1 MDDAPNLM
9 PTRILG
15 GVPDG
20 YEPFV
25 IAEKARAHGLVVF
38 VTRDDVH
45 LQQML
50 DALKAI
56 SPDITLL
63 PFPAWDCV
71 PYDRVSP
78 HRELQSHRVATLG
91 RLEEGLSGPAIVITT
106 AAAVLQ
112 KVPPKGSFS
121 NLSRNFSRGARLD
134 VNELRQFLVKIGY
147 MASEQVM
154 EPGEFAIRGGLVDL
168 FPAGA
173 EMPVRLDLFGDEIDE
188 LRPFDPMSQR
198 TSGTLNSV
206 TVGPVSEVL
215 LHSSAVERFR
225 SNYRSLFG
233 AAESDD
239 ALYESISNGQS
250 HPGMEHWLPLFYGEL
265 APLFEY
271 TGSAPI
277 FLEDAVADA
286 VKGRVEQI
294 ADYYEARR
302 AMDPKSGGQ
311 RTLSLEEAGGPYH
324 PVPADQLFLSDQAWV
339 AALNQKE
346 ATTFSAFAP
355 ADLDGVSDDAGGRP
369 GRNFADVRAQG
380 DVNIY
385 DAVIAY
391 IRASQGQG
399 RKVVLAVTSEGAR
412 TRMAKVLR
420 EHGLSH
426 VIEPDGWAA
435 LDFTDHSST
444 ALLVL
449 SLETGFETPNWAV
462 LTEQDILGDRM
473 AGRTRKQKRASDQF
487 IQDAGALVNGDLVVH
502 EEHGIGR
509 FQGLEAIDAGGA
521 PHDCVKLIYAGDDKL
536 YVPVENIE
544 VLSRF
549 GSDTAGVML
558 DKLGGVAWQAR
569 KSKLKQRIRDMAEQ
583 LIRVAAARHIK
594 TAPEFQPQTGL
605 YDEFA
610 ARFPFAETE
619 DQLTAISDCLEDLT
633 RGRPMDRLL
642 CGDVGFGKTE
652 VALRTAFSV
661 ALSGAQVAVV
671 VPTTLLARQHYRT
684 FKERFAGLPVKVAQ
698 LSRLVSPKETKAVKE
713 GLASGEV
720 DIVIG
725 THALLGK
732 SMEFRD
738 LGLLVVDEEQHFG
751 VAHKERLKQLKENV
765 HVLTMTATPIPR
777 TLQLALAGVRELSLI
792 TTPPVDRLAVRT
804 FVTPYDGV
812 VVREA
817 LMREKYRGGQS
828 YYVCPRVRDLDTV
841 AGRLEALVP
850 ELKVGI
856 AHGQMPPAALEDV
869 MTAFADGQ
877 YDILLATNIIESGL
891 DLPQVNTIIIHR
903 ADMFGL
909 SQLYQLRGRVGRSKV
924 RGYSY
929 LTLNPSQKLTDT
941 ASKRLNVMQTL
952 DTLGAG
958 FSLASH
964 DLDIRGA
971 GNLLGDE
978 QSGHIKEV
986 GIELY
991 QHLLEEAIEA
1001 ARGGDGDALAV
1012 KESWSPAINSGTAV
1026 LIPDDYVKDLG
1037 LRMSLY
1043 RRIADLSGSE
1053 DIDAFAVEL
1062 ADRFGPLPDE
1072 LENLLKVVELKDL
1085 CRRANVER
1093 LDAGPKGI
1101 VITFKDNT
1109 FANPPGLVDFIG
1121 RQAGTAKLKPDHK
1134 LVLVRTWRGPKDRL
1148 PGLKTVMDQLAQIAQ
1163 AA

>member
-1 MDDAPNLM
+1 MDDALPLSATTQM
-9 PTRILG
+9 G

-25 IAEKARAHGLVVF
+25 LAQQAREKGAIVF
-38 VTRDDVH
+38 VARDDVH
-45 LQQML
+45 LQQAVDTL
-50 DALKAI
+50 AGIA
-56 SPDITLL
+56 PDVDVL

-78 HRELQSHRVATLG
+78 HREILSRRVATLSK
-91 RLEEGLSGPAIVITT
+91 LEDALSNATIVITT
-106 AAAVLQ
+106 AAAAVQ

-121 NLSRNFSRGARLD
+121 NLSRSFKRGSQLD
-134 VNELRQFLVKIGY
+134 VEDLRRFLVKIGY
-147 MASEQVM
+147 MTAEQVM
-154 EPGEFAIRGGLVDL
+154 EPGEFAIRGGLIDV

-173 EMPVRLDLFGDEIDE
+173 DLPVRLDLFGDEIDE

-198 TSGTLNSV
+198 TSGTLNGL
-206 TVGPVSEVL
+206 TLGPVSEVL
-215 LHSSAVERFR
+215 LHSSAVETFR

-239 ALYESISNGQS
+239 ALYESISNAQT
-250 HPGMEHWLPLFYGEL
+250 HPGMEHWLPLFYGQL
-265 APLFEY
+265 VPLFEY
-271 TGSAPI
+271 TGDAPI
-277 FLEDAVADA
+277 LLDNAVADA
-286 VKGRVEQI
+286 VKGRIEQI

-302 AMDPKSGGQ
+302 VMDPKSGGQ
-311 RTLSLEEAGGPYH
+311 KTLSLDEAGGPYH
-324 PVPADQLFLSDQAWV
+324 PVPADQLYLSDQAWV
-339 AALNQKE
+339 GALNSHD
-346 ATTFSAFAP
+346 ATTFSPFAP
-355 ADLDGVSDDAGGRP
+355 ADLDDASGDAGGRP

-385 DAVIAY
+385 DAVTAY
-391 IRASQGQG
+391 VRAVQAQN
-399 RKVVLAVTSEGAR
+399 RKVVIAVTSEGAR
-412 TRMAKVLR
+412 SRIAKLLR
-420 EHGLSH
+420 EHGLAQ
-426 VIEPDGWAA
+426 VIEPDGWGS
-435 LDFTDHSST
+435 LDFADHSSV
-444 ALLVL
+444 ALVVL
-449 SLETGFETPNWAV
+449 GLEAGFETPDWVV
-462 LTEQDILGDRM
+462 LTEQDILGERM
-473 AGRTRKQKRASDQF
+473 AGRTRKQKRAADQF
-487 IQDAGALVNGDLVVH
+487 IQDAGALTTGDLVVH

-509 FQGLEAIDAGGA
+509 FEGLETIDAGGA
-521 PHDCVKLIYAGDDKL
+521 PHDCVKLIYAGEDKL

-549 GSDTAGVML
+549 GSETAGVML

-619 DQLTAISDCLEDLT
+619 DQLTAISDCLEDLSQ
-633 RGRPMDRLL
+633 GRPMDRLL

-652 VALRTAFSV
+652 VALRTAFAV
-661 ALSGAQVAVV
+661 GLSGAQVAVV

-698 LSRLVSPKETKAVKE
+698 LSRLVSPKETKEVKE
-713 GLASGEV
+713 GIASGDV
-720 DIVIG
+720 DIVVG

-732 SMEFRD
+732 SIEFRD

-850 ELKVGI
+850 ELKIGI
-856 AHGQMPPAALEDV
+856 AHGQMAPAALEDV

-924 RGYSY
+924 RGYAY
-929 LTLNPSQKLTDT
+929 LILNPSQKLTET

-1001 ARGGDGDALAV
+1001 ARSGGDEERSV
-1012 KESWSPAINSGTAV
+1012 KEGWSPAINSGMAV
-1026 LIPDDYVKDLG
+1026 LIPDHYVKDLG

-1062 ADRFGPLPDE
+1062 ADRFGPLPE
-1072 LENLLKVVELKDL
+1072 EVENLLKIVDLKDL

-1093 LDAGPKGI
+1093 LDAGPKGA
-1101 VITFKDNT
+1101 VITFRNNT

-1134 LVLVRTWRGPKDRL
+1134 LVLVRGWSAPKERL
-1148 PGLKTVMDQLAQIAQ
+1148 PGLKAVMDQLTEIAE